1 MKLYHLLTHLLVSSG
16 DKDDMDAEDADPN
29 AGRFVRYQ
37 FTPQFLKLKTVG
49 ATYVGN
55 VMPGGICL

>member
-1 MKLYHLLTHLLVSSG
+1 M
-16 DKDDMDAEDADPN
+16 EDSDEVDPEPEQEELDPN

-49 ATYVGN
+49 AT
-55 VMPGGICL
+55 